1 VSLSEYLKRHYKKY
15 YLECLELAQPVN
27 RPQQQLSH
35 VFEKCCLCW
44 FPPSMKRKLPKLKA
58 YWYTQALYFFFC
70 LQCNTS
76 CFEFYSQRFYC
87 KKQQWVFKEKHFS
100 EDAEWTDTV
109 THVCH
114 RALQTSMVNPNVLG
128 VRNLEQ
134 ISFLKNHVLLECLS
148 STSVARQ
155 VNSFTPGY

>member
-1 VSLSEYLKRHYKKY
+1 MPWASTACQQTPTTAVSRIWKVLSLLVSSQHE
-15 YLECLELAQPVN
+15 
-27 RPQQQLSH
+27 
-35 VFEKCCLCW
+35 EKITKIKSLLVH
-44 FPPSMKRKLPKLKA
+44 SGLVL
-58 YWYTQALYFFFC
+58 FFC